1 MLFARL
7 LILLP
12 LVVAAYIGKTQPL
25 PNLTVNLPLPPAIEQ
40 SAFTEKELKCAA
52 DMVLGEAGGEPFA
65 GQVAAAAVAIRRSLS
80 AQWPFDLCSVV
91 REPNQFYGY
100 AKRRKTDEQA
110 LASVRYAVAH
120 LGDFPEAYY
129 FHRKEIKGNYAFQ
142 YTIGNHTFY
151 RKQARSHFNSG
162 NDSGHV
168 VVSTNLLQ
176 ISSGRKRSSLSAS
189 VGTIS
194 LH

>member
-12 LVVAAYIGKTQPL
+12 LVAAAYIGKSQPL

-52 DMVLGEAGGEPFA
+52 DMVFGEAGGEPFA
-65 GQVAAAAVAIRRSLS
+65 GKVAAAAVAIRRSLS

-100 AKRRKTDEQA
+100 ALRKKTDEQS

-120 LGDFPEAYY
+120 LWDFPEAYY

-151 RKQARSHFNSG
+151 RRKVRRSFAASDDHYHMAIGASIL
-162 NDSGHV
+162 H
-168 VVSTNLLQ
+168 T
-176 ISSGRKRSSLSAS
+176 SSGRKRDSLSAS
-189 VGTIS
+189 TGAIS
-194 LH
+194 LR